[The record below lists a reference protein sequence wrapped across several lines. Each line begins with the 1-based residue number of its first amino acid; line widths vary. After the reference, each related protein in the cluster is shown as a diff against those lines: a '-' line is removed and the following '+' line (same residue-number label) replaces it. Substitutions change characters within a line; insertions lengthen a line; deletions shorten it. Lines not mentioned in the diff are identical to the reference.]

1 MPLRGIRKALQ
12 GFLIAS
18 LVSPILLPSR
28 GLSTGLL
35 GGSFY
40 NQPMAPRNYFA
51 ITKSAELD
59 TAWKYLTSGQAQKES
74 GGRLPKFTPEQAAG
88 LIGSWIVETG
98 RPNLKGLDVVEKGAG
113 LGRGLSQY
121 TGERRIAYDRART
134 QALASGQDP
143 NSIQWQLKYF
153 VQEYVG
159 KHDLKPG
166 ASLSGWTRVFEN
178 SPAKGSPGY
187 FAQYFTGSAATGTG
201 YFRPSVPHLDKRQN
215 AASQVYK
222 LFQSPPTP
230 PPPVPGAV
238 PEKKNLF
245 QIPFFKSEAIPG
257 SPQGPY
263 TPLPSPGW
271 NPGMAPMTSPTFR
284 PSPIWER
291 ILPTGAKVPFA

>member
-1 MPLRGIRKALQ
+1 M
-12 GFLIAS
+12 
-18 LVSPILLPSR
+18 SPIFLPSR
-28 GLSTGLL
+28 GLSKGLL

-40 NQPMAPRNYFA
+40 SYPMAPRNYFA
-51 ITKSAELD
+51 VTRSAELE
-59 TAWKYLTSGQAQKES
+59 TAWNYLTSGQASKES
-74 GGRLPKFTPEQAAG
+74 GGRLPKFTPQQAAG

-98 RPNLKGLDVVEKGAG
+98 RPNLKGLDVIEKGAG

-121 TGERRIAYDRART
+121 TGERRIAYDKARAA
-134 QALASGQDP
+134 ALRAGQDP

-178 SPAKGSPGY
+178 SPSKGSPGF

-201 YFRPSVPHLDKRQN
+201 YFRPSVPHIEKRQD
-215 AASQVYK
+215 AANQVYK
-222 LFQSPPTP
+222 LFSTPPTP
-230 PPPVPGAV
+230 PPPV

-245 QIPFFKSEAIPG
+245 QIPFLKSEAMPMG
-257 SPQGPY
+257 PQGPY

-271 NPGMAPMTSPTFR
+271 NPGMTQPTGSPTFR